1 MFQLS
6 MDIMEKCGHCGNTTM
21 VDQGEEAR
29 MLQKSE
35 DFFDNV
41 KSLC

>member
-1 MFQLS
+1 MSQLS
-6 MDIMEKCGHCGNTTM
+6 MDIVGAKWGHCGNTMM

-29 MLQKSE
+29 MSF

>member
-1 MFQLS
+1 MSQLS
-6 MDIMEKCGHCGNTTM
+6 MDIVAKWGHCGNTMM